1 MLVSR
6 SARVSS
12 LSALESFAK
21 PRFALAVLPL
31 LAALAC
37 KEAAD
42 PPRVFSISGLYATD
56 SVRLGKTHTFVT
68 ELRDASGNKVTGRQ
82 ITWTS
87 VNPTI
92 AAVDANGVVTGV
104 ALGNTIITARVDDA
118 TATTQMLVQPAVTNL
133 LVLPPTN
140 SVAVGATRALNV
152 AMTDKDGQTVAGR
165 AVTFSTSNPAIATVN
180 SSGTVTGIA
189 VGNVTITGQS
199 VLDQVTGNATVAV
212 VPVAV
217 NSVAITPAGAQTVF
231 QGLTLQLSVTTRDN
245 TGAIL
250 TGRPVNWTTSNP
262 AIATVSSGGLVTG
275 VGLGT
280 AQITAESEGVT
291 NSVSVTV
298 SPRQVAT
305 VGLTP
310 NPGTVK
316 MGSALQMSL
325 DLRDASGNQL
335 NTVGR
340 TVTWDSSNKP
350 VATVSDG
357 VVIGVS
363 AGTATITVTVDGRSA
378 SAIVNVTP

>member
-12 LSALESFAK
+12 LSALESFAR

-42 PPRVFSISGLYATD
+42 PPRVFSISGLYPTD

-118 TATTQMLVQPAVTNL
+118 TATTQVLVQPAVTGV

-140 SVAVGATRALNV
+140 TVAVGATRTLNV
-152 AMTDKDGQTVAGR
+152 ALTDKDGQTVAGR

-199 VLDQVTGNATVAV
+199 ILDAVSGNASVSV

-217 NSVAITPAGAQTVF
+217 SSVAITPAGAQTVF
-231 QGLTLQLSVTTRDN
+231 QGLTLQLSATTRDN

-275 VGLGT
+275 VGLGN

-335 NTVGR
+335 TTVGR
-340 TVTWDSSNKP
+340 TVAWDSSNKP

-357 VVIGVS
+357 VVTGLS
-363 AGTATITVTVDGRSA
+363 SGTATITVTVDGRSA